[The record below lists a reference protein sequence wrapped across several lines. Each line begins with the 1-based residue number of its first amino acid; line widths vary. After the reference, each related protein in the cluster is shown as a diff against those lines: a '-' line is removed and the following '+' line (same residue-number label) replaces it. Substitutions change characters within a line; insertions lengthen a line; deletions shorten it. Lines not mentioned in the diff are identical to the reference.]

1 MPNEAITRLYR
12 SPKRWA
18 LIALCDE
25 QIPVPCNWVRRQSAA
40 HGIGSPDCADRRS
53 LQTRR
58 LIGGWRRRRRP
69 VRPEIAAELE
79 ARGRRG
85 LAWRVSGEMSAAT
98 GRERADEIGD
108 VQAKTS
114 CLDVSC
120 QPLKTCKSVAA
131 RFAVPPIPLVLLTG
145 GRARQVGRLS
155 TCTKAKGPCWLQAS
169 NDQSKADHGETRSAG
184 GARGS

>member
-1 MPNEAITRLYR
+1 M
-12 SPKRWA
+12 
-18 LIALCDE
+18 
-25 QIPVPCNWVRRQSAA
+25 PVPCKLGSTAVRRFTGSARRTTP
-40 HGIGSPDCADRRS
+40 IVDRCRPVDWNNLAG
-53 LQTRR
+53 LQQ
-58 LIGGWRRRRRP
+58 GWRRRRRP